1 MRFHDSARVLDNA
14 VGSGWQFFMTKKEKI
29 YEMQVL

>member
-1 MRFHDSARVLDNA
+1 MRFQDSAGELGTA